1 MVPFRRIVVLGFFIT
16 RPWRL
21 GWVRLFAQAKEPGA
35 RPMCPGDPLG
45 NHGQR
50 PIALA
55 VVFEP
60 VLAHEDGMGA
70 PTPFPTPRSRRSS
83 ALCRDRKSGRL
94 FRTLPPESE
103 GGAAECGSDRQG
115 RPLAV
120 YRRAP

>member
-1 MVPFRRIVVLGFFIT
+1 MVLFRRIVVPGFFIT
-16 RPWRL
+16 WPWRL

-60 VLAHEDGMGA
+60 VLAHEDGMGMC
-70 PTPFPTPRSRRSS
+70 TP
-83 ALCRDRKSGRL
+83 
-94 FRTLPPESE
+94 LPH
-103 GGAAECGSDRQG
+103 Q
-115 RPLAV
+115 
-120 YRRAP
+120 RRAGLRHSAGVERTSPFLEVCRQKPKPALQCAARAATGALLQLIG